1 MRKNGG
7 KKKKKK
13 ENEQDKEGD
22 NVNPTLTYCS
32 KFPCKLY
39 KLLIIFLK
47 NFCEQTCN
55 NLLLRWT

>member
-1 MRKNGG
+1 MNE
-7 KKKKKK
+7 K
-13 ENEQDKEGD
+13 EWREEEKEKGEQDKEGD

-39 KLLIIFLK
+39 KLLIIFFK